1 MICNNGS
8 QIKSNDFLMVDI
20 GKLSSPGALTSL
32 KFLQLQRARLL
43 VAGSKFERRN
53 WRSIFIKRFNTGM
66 ILLAR
71 FGPTFAKYWQN
82 LFAISSESV
91 IVTPCSFIDKI

>member
-1 MICNNGS
+1 MICNKGS

-43 VAGSKFERRN
+43 VRD
-53 WRSIFIKRFNTGM
+53 
-66 ILLAR
+66 
-71 FGPTFAKYWQN
+71 QN
-82 LFAISSESV
+82 LKDEIGVRYSLK
-91 IVTPCSFIDKI
+91 D